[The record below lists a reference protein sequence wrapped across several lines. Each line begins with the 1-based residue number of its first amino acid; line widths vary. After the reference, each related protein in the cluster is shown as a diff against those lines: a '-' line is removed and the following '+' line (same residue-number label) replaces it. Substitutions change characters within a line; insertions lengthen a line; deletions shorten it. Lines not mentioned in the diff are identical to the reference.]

1 MFAKANVRMK
11 IRAHKEAEKMNKKT
25 AITIVITVVLAEIS
39 KMLMNTTKW
48 ESAVLFM
55 LIFLCIQVL
64 LEE

>member
-1 MFAKANVRMK
+1 MHLLKK
-11 IRAHKEAEKMNKKT
+11 IRAHKEVRKMNKKT
-25 AITIVITVVLAEIS
+25 AITIVITVALAEIS

>member
-1 MFAKANVRMK
+1 MSIK
-11 IRAHKEAEKMNKKT
+11 HKEAGKMNKKT

>member
-1 MFAKANVRMK
+1 MKTNVRKK
-11 IRAHKEAEKMNKKT
+11 IRAHKEARKMNKKT